1 MELQRIVM
9 ELQRIVMELQ
19 RIYNGA
25 SKNI

>member
-9 ELQRIVMELQ
+9 ELKGIHNGASKNC
-19 RIYNGA
+19 NGA